1 LEKGIRPSKGSSAA
15 AGWGCCY
22 LLLLE
27 LLQAVAGLGCAQEG
41 GEDPGALVVGAA
53 ARGSARDGAPG
64 AAALLEGDP
73 ANGGG
78 CRWLCAWEK
87 EEAAW
92 RRSGWISGE
101 YHGEDGCVG
110 IGKR

>member
-1 LEKGIRPSKGSSAA
+1 MGWVQPCVGGERA
-15 AGWGCCY
+15 AGWPGGDTRQQG
-22 LLLLE
+22 LLWLPE
-27 LLQAVAGLGCAQEG
+27 EG
-41 GEDPGALVVGAA
+41 RMVVGAA
-53 ARGSARDGAPG
+53 ARGSARDGALG

-101 YHGEDGCVG
+101 YHGEDDCVG